1 MKSDILKFNTQLRK
15 KEITPDQLVKDSLK
29 LINKYHWTNAYL
41 YVNEQRVNE
50 KVNNFDHNIVNN
62 SLLAYIPYSLKD
74 NISTKGI
81 TTTGGSRFLEHYIP
95 PYDATVYKIL
105 ENLNALMVAKV
116 NMDEFGLGGTGLYSG
131 FGYTH
136 HPISKKYAPGGS
148 SSGSAISVAN
158 NSVVFSVAT
167 DTGDSVRRP
176 ASLVGIVGFKPTY
189 GSISRYGVYPYAP
202 SMDHVAI
209 FTRNVTD
216 VAIVTDALS
225 QFDPKDF
232 TSQKRSKSL
241 LNHLLEP
248 DLNQKKI
255 RLGYYKNLEP
265 CMYEDILTAWKKV
278 IDFLYKTNKFEIVEL
293 EFDIELLKAVLPTY
307 QILSF
312 PEANSCY
319 ANLTGIPFGEKVE
332 GESYEQKVIN
342 ARTKLLG
349 NQIKRRFTIGA
360 YITLAEN
367 YEPLFKKAQKA
378 RRMIVDHF
386 EQSKKDV
393 DVVFGLGASNF
404 AAAIEDYKQG
414 LADTNLIDDFLSIAN
429 FGGHPS
435 ITIPMIKNRDNLT
448 VGLNLVSNQFND
460 DLIIKTAYLIETE
473 LDKNGGNINA

>member
-1 MKSDILKFNTQLRK
+1 M
-15 KEITPDQLVKDSLK
+15 
-29 LINKYHWTNAYL
+29 
-41 YVNEQRVNE
+41 
-50 KVNNFDHNIVNN
+50 
-62 SLLAYIPYSLKD
+62 AYIPYSLKD

-209 FTRNVTD
+209 FTRNVID

-265 CMYEDILTAWKKV
+265 YMYEDILTA
-278 IDFLYKTNKFEIVEL
+278 
-293 EFDIELLKAVLPTY
+293 
-307 QILSF
+307 
-312 PEANSCY
+312 
-319 ANLTGIPFGEKVE
+319 
-332 GESYEQKVIN
+332 
-342 ARTKLLG
+342 
-349 NQIKRRFTIGA
+349 
-360 YITLAEN
+360 
-367 YEPLFKKAQKA
+367 
-378 RRMIVDHF
+378 
-386 EQSKKDV
+386 
-393 DVVFGLGASNF
+393 
-404 AAAIEDYKQG
+404 
-414 LADTNLIDDFLSIAN
+414 
-429 FGGHPS
+429 
-435 ITIPMIKNRDNLT
+435 
-448 VGLNLVSNQFND
+448 
-460 DLIIKTAYLIETE
+460 
-473 LDKNGGNINA
+473 